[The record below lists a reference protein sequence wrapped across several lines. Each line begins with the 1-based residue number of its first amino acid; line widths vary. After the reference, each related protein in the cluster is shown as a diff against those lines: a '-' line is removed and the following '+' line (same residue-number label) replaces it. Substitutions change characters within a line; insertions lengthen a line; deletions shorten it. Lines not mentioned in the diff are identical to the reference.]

1 MVFLI
6 LFLGQISMDEFE
18 ETIKMLIKHQGL
30 KVPESD
36 ILDIA
41 HSIDINKDGSIDFN
55 EFLEAFRIVDHYG
68 THHERKRVVSNESE
82 DLHSVNGSIKE
93 ISLCNT
99 TSPSPSQ
106 RKISRKVSRKTSLG
120 EITELSRVDLDA
132 IIDIGTDKNSENI
145 SFIGT

>member
-1 MVFLI
+1 MNGSQVYVCVCV
-6 LFLGQISMDEFE
+6 LGVGWPWGAD
-18 ETIKMLIKHQGL
+18 TLVHQQHDGI
-30 KVPESD
+30 VVGSTSSYV
-36 ILDIA
+36 IIAYYIA

-120 EITELSRVDLDA
+120 ASFHDVFHNGLQYEKPPEIH
-132 IIDIGTDKNSENI
+132 
-145 SFIGT
+145 

>member
-1 MVFLI
+1 MAFNI
-6 LFLGQISMDEFE
+6 LFLGQISMEEFE

-68 THHERKRVVSNESE
+68 TRERKRVVSNESE
-82 DLHSVNGSIKE
+82 DLHSVNGSIRE

-99 TSPSPSQ
+99 ISPSPSQ

-120 EITELSRVDLDA
+120 EISEHSRVNLDA
-132 IIDIGTDKNSENI
+132 ISDIGTDKNSGNI

>member
-1 MVFLI
+1 ME
-6 LFLGQISMDEFE
+6 EFE

-68 THHERKRVVSNESE
+68 TRERKRVVSNESE
-82 DLHSVNGSIKE
+82 DLHSVNGSIRE

-99 TSPSPSQ
+99 ISPSPSQ

-120 EITELSRVDLDA
+120 EISEHSRVNLDA
-132 IIDIGTDKNSENI
+132 IIDIGTDKNSGNI